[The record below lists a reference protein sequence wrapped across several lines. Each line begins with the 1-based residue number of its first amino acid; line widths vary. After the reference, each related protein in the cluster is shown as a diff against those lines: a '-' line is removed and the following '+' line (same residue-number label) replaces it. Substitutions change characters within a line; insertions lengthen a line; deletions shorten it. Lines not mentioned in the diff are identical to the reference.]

1 MFELSRVGILVV
13 VDRSASLREQRMRAI
28 VGLVRR
34 RGAVSVAELAERF
47 DVSEMTIRRD
57 LQFLHD
63 RDEVE
68 RTHGGAIALDRQL
81 DEPPWTHRLGENS
94 EAKAA
99 IGAHVARSIPD
110 GATVFLGSGTTTL
123 SVADELASRQHL
135 TVITNA
141 LPIATALAAAAVDVL
156 VVGGF
161 LRQREMSL
169 IGHLAERAM
178 EELRCDEVV
187 MGMRGVH
194 PQHGLTSEHLAE
206 LVTDQAIMRTSDRL
220 TIVADGSKL
229 GHVAASRTAPVEAA
243 TRLVTDPSARDDLVA
258 DIRARGVAVEIAAL
272 K

>member
-1 MFELSRVGILVV
+1 MVA
-13 VDRSASLREQRMRAI
+13 DRSAALREQRMRAI
-28 VGLVRR
+28 VGLIQR
-34 RGAVSVAELAERF
+34 RGAVSVGELAHQF

-57 LQFLHD
+57 LQSLHD

-68 RTHGGAIALDRQL
+68 RTHGGAIALERRL
-81 DEPPWTHRLGENS
+81 GEPPWAQRLGEDA

-99 IGAHVARSIPD
+99 IAAHVALSIPD

-123 SVADELASRQHL
+123 SVADELAGRQHL

-141 LPIATALAAAAVDVL
+141 LPIATALAASAVDVL

-161 LRQREMSL
+161 LRDREMSL

-178 EELRCDEVV
+178 EELRCDEVF
-187 MGMRGVH
+187 MGMRGIH
-194 PQHGLTSEHLAE
+194 PQHGLTSEHLPE

-229 GHVAASRTAPVEAA
+229 GRVAASYTAPVEAA
-243 TRLVTDPSARDDLVA
+243 TRLVTDPSAPDDLVA
-258 DIRARGVAVEIAAL
+258 DLRARGVVVEIAEL
-272 K
+272 T